1 MRYRFQSLQ
10 VVHRPANVRA
20 IMADEHDD
28 VVGHPNE
35 LRAKERLKHFNKM
48 LVFIM
53 LYVTYPLSSIA
64 LLH

>member
-1 MRYRFQSLQ
+1 
-10 VVHRPANVRA
+10 
-20 IMADEHDD
+20 MADEHDD